1 MKKTSASFRPKA
13 RLMELLGEQ
22 LIKNHTLALFEIV
35 KNSYDADASEVELKL
50 CDIDQDNGVIKIVD
64 NGDGMTFKTV
74 TEVWMEPAHG
84 HKLERRI
91 EGKRTKKGR
100 LQVGEKG
107 VGRFAVHRLG
117 TKISMITRAKDS
129 PEVVVNID
137 WEEFSRSEYLDE
149 AKINIDEREAEIFKG
164 DATGTY
170 IEISNLKQKWR
181 RGEIRKLYRSVKSM
195 TPASF
200 SYEDALGNPET
211 PEYKDRFE
219 VLFDIIP
226 PKKWLDDL
234 FDPELAESQ
243 SLFNFSFELSN
254 DGLHY
259 DYNFT
264 PYEGIKADYRDI
276 IMDRK
281 SDLTSENF
289 EFFRFRFPE
298 DGENWKERK
307 KRINRPNLYNELN
320 VPGSGLGIGTL
331 KGKIIGFD
339 FDKDTLR
346 YIKDEKGGL
355 EEYVKQQG
363 GIKVYRDGLRV
374 YNYGEPGDDWLGLDH
389 RRIQGPTKKFGSKQI
404 IGEIHLELEGSPEL
418 KEKTNREGFVEN
430 DAYNELVYAMLC
442 IISQFEA
449 ERNKDKRRLKDALG
463 TSPGSSQGSKNKKGF
478 EDLLNELEQTVLKS
492 KELDNQIGDIVR
504 GVGKSYRETRDIM
517 LSAAGAGLGLITVF
531 HELERGVKGL
541 NASITDGAPIEQL
554 RMMSNELVSILQ
566 GAMYMVSN
574 KKMEEIRAS
583 ELVKYALLTQQRR
596 FKRHGI
602 TFLDGFKNAP
612 ELDFKIKG
620 MRRMLT
626 SALVN
631 VIDNAIYW
639 LDEIE
644 TERFIWIAPTAEL
657 ESPAIMIVDNG
668 PGFIDEAVDI
678 IQPFHT
684 RKPAGMG
691 IGLYYTDMVMKSHSG
706 RLAFPENNF
715 IETPALLTGAK
726 VGLVFKKEI

>member
-1 MKKTSASFRPKA
+1 MKKATASFRPKA

-35 KNSYDADASEVELKL
+35 KNSYDADATTVELKI
-50 CDIDQDNGVIKIVD
+50 CDIDQDDGIIKIKD
-64 NGDGMTFKTV
+64 NGYGMSFQTV
-74 TEVWMEPAHG
+74 TDVWMEPAHG
-84 HKLERRI
+84 HKLEKRI
-91 EGKRTKKGR
+91 EGKRTEKGR

-117 TKISMITRAKDS
+117 TKISMITKAKDT
-129 PEVVVNID
+129 PEVIVSID
-137 WEEFSRSEYLDE
+137 WEEFSKAEYLDE
-149 AKINIDEREAEIFKG
+149 AKIEIHEREAKLFTG
-164 DATGTY
+164 NATGTH
-170 IEISNLKQKWR
+170 IEISCLKQKWR
-181 RGEIRKLYRSVKSM
+181 RGDIRKLYRSVKSM

-200 SYEDALGNPET
+200 SYSDAEGNSET
-211 PEYKDRFE
+211 PIYKDHFE
-219 VLFDIIP
+219 VLFNIDP
-226 PKKWLDDL
+226 PKNWLDDL

-243 SLFNFSFELSN
+243 SLFSFTFELSN
-254 DGLHY
+254 EGLNY
-259 DYNFT
+259 SYNFT
-264 PYEGIKADYRDI
+264 PYESIKADYRDI
-276 IMDRK
+276 IDNRT
-281 SDLTSENF
+281 SSISSENF

-307 KRINRPNLYNELN
+307 KRIKRPNLYKKFNE
-320 VPGSGLGIGTL
+320 PQGLGIGTL

-339 FDKDTLR
+339 FDKDILR

-389 RRIQGPTKKFGSKQI
+389 RRIQGPTRKFGSKQI

-463 TSPGSSQGSKNKKGF
+463 TSPGSSKGTNKKKGF
-478 EDLLNELEQTVLKS
+478 EDLLNDLEQTVMKS
-492 KELDNQIGDIVR
+492 KDLDSQIGDIVR
-504 GVGKSYRETRDIM
+504 GVGKSYRETRDVM

-541 NASITDGAPIEQL
+541 NACILDRAPIEQL
-554 RMMSNELVSILQ
+554 QMMSNELVSILQ

-583 ELVKYALLTQQRR
+583 DLVSYALLTQQRR
-596 FKRHGI
+596 FKRHKI
-602 TFLDGFKNAP
+602 TFLDGFKNSP
-612 ELDFKIKG
+612 ESDFTIKG

-657 ESPAIMIVDNG
+657 ESPAIIIADNG
-668 PGFIDEAVDI
+668 PGFIDEAIDI

-691 IGLYYTDMVMKSHSG
+691 IGLYYTDMVMKSHAG
-706 RLAFPENNF
+706 RLAFPENNQ
-715 IETPALLTGAK
+715 IGVPKILTGAQ
-726 VGLVFKKEI
+726 VGLVFKKEQ

>member
-1 MKKTSASFRPKA
+1 MQKAIASFRPKA
-13 RLMELLGEQ
+13 RIMELLGEQ

-35 KNSYDADASEVELKL
+35 KNSYDADATEVKL
-50 CDIDQDNGVIKIVD
+50 QLINIDEDNGEITIKD
-64 NGDGMTFKTV
+64 NGYGMSFKTV
-74 TEVWMEPAHG
+74 TEVWMEPANG
-84 HKLERRI
+84 HKLDKRIKGER
-91 EGKRTKKGR
+91 TSKGR

-117 TKISMITRAKDS
+117 TKISMVTKSKGS
-129 PEVVVNID
+129 PEVVVEID
-137 WEEFSRSEYLDE
+137 WEEFSKSDYLDQ
-149 AKINIDEREAEIFKG
+149 AKVNITERDAEIFKSG
-164 DATGTY
+164 ATGTY
-170 IEISNLKQKWR
+170 IKISNLKQKWR

-195 TPASF
+195 TPASL
-200 SYEDALGNPET
+200 SYENKEHSPDH
-211 PEYKDRFE
+211 KDRFE
-219 VLFDIIP
+219 VTFQIIP
-226 PKKWLDDL
+226 EKTWLNDL

-243 SLFNFSFELSN
+243 SLFNFNFELSN
-254 DGLHY
+254 KGLHY
-259 DYNFT
+259 NYSFT
-264 PYEGIKADYRDI
+264 PYAAIKADYGDLI
-276 IMDRK
+276 TDRTIEL
-281 SDLTSENF
+281 SSENF

-298 DGENWKERK
+298 DGENWRERK
-307 KRINRPNLYNELN
+307 KRPQRPDLYHVQDPENH
-320 VPGSGLGIGTL
+320 GLGIGTL

-339 FDKDTLR
+339 FDKDILR

-389 RRIQGPTKKFGSKQI
+389 RRIQGPTRKFGSKQI
-404 IGEIHLELEGSPEL
+404 IGEIHLELEGSPDL

-449 ERNKDKRRLKDALG
+449 ERNKDKRLLKDALS
-463 TSPGSSQGSKNKKGF
+463 TSPGPTPGAMQKRGI
-478 EDLLNELEQTVLKS
+478 EELLNELEQSVLKN
-492 KELDNQIGDIVR
+492 KELDLQIGAVVR
-504 GVGKSYRETRDIM
+504 GVGKSYRETRDVM
-517 LSAAGAGLGLITVF
+517 LSAAGAGLGLVTVF

-541 NASITDGAPIEQL
+541 NASIIERAPIEQL
-554 RMMSNELVSILQ
+554 QKMSNELVSILQ

-574 KKMEEIRAS
+574 KKMEEIKAS
-583 ELVKYALLTQQRR
+583 DLVKYALLTQQRR
-596 FKRHGI
+596 FNRHKI
-602 TFLDGFKNAP
+602 TFLDGFKNRP
-612 ELDFKIKG
+612 DLDFNIKG

-631 VIDNAIYW
+631 IIDNAIYW

-644 TERFIWIAPTAEL
+644 KERFIWIAPSAEM
-657 ESPAIMIVDNG
+657 ESPAIIIADNG
-668 PGFIDEAVDI
+668 PGFIDEPADI

-706 RLAFPENNF
+706 RLSFPEKNF
-715 IETPALLTGAK
+715 IDAPAVLTGAQI
-726 VGLVFKKEI
+726 GLVFKKEI